1 MNYNKIGEF
10 IMAERKAKK
19 LTQAKLAEKLFVSE
33 KTISKWEHGKGLPD
47 TNILPKLCEIF
58 GISINELLNGERIS
72 SENYVIKAEEA
83 LLTLQQSKADSDKR
97 LLNAEIVLGGIT
109 TISFVLIFLAS
120 LYAIFE
126 LNLLV
131 VPIISIV
138 IAVAIFIVGTT
149 FCLYIEQ
156 RAGYYLCKKCNH
168 THAPSFRQILFS
180 PHINRTRYMKC
191 PHCKQRSWQKKTIK

>member
-168 THAPSFRQILFS
+168 THVPSFRQTLFS